1 MLTMTCRPGVKIRSI
16 LIGLILLGLLVS
28 CGSRHQLQRDLDQMV
43 AAGQYQQAALL
54 LEQNQDHYASKDAVL
69 YYADL
74 GVMQHYGGMYRESI
88 ASLLQA
94 EQRLEDLY
102 TRSISR
108 QAATFVINDTLA
120 PYRGEDF
127 ESVMLN
133 LFLALNYLQ
142 IGQIEDALVEARKV
156 DAKLNLINSGYPP
169 DKQNVYKEDAFV
181 RLLMGIIYE
190 IGGTRPDLNDALVSY
205 RIATQYYEENYR
217 QNYGTPVP
225 KLLRSNLLALAHVMG
240 TNEFN
245 VPRDHDSASTSETVG
260 DRLLPSELYFVHYN
274 GRSPEKIEGAIWA
287 PMPDGYIMKV
297 AFPQYRLRP
306 YSIARSHITMTAADS
321 GRTCFV
327 ETELGENVAAIAM
340 QSLQDRKLRIAA
352 KAIARATV
360 KYLAVKA
367 AEEAA
372 RKEHGKKQGDLVR
385 MLGNLGTLILERAD
399 LRSWKT
405 LPAEIRIGKCVV
417 PPGSYRIDLDLKS
430 SAGGLVKKMSLADVT
445 LEPGEKKLIYFRT
458 VE

>member
-1 MLTMTCRPGVKIRSI
+1 MMCRPRLKIQSI
-16 LIGLILLGLLVS
+16 LIGLILAFLLLGCS
-28 CGSRHQLQRDLDQMV
+28 APPRLQRDLDQMV
-43 AAGQYQQAALL
+43 AANHYQQASLL
-54 LEQNQDHYASKDAVL
+54 IEQNKDHYAAKNAVL

-74 GVMQHYGGMYRESI
+74 GVMLHYGGLYRESI

-102 TRSISR
+102 TRSLSK
-108 QAATFVINDTLA
+108 QAATFIINDTLT

-127 ESVMLN
+127 EGVMLN

-142 IGQIEDALVEARKV
+142 LGQIEDALVEARKV

-205 RIATQYYEENYR
+205 KIATRYYEENYR
-217 QNYGTPVP
+217 QNFGTPVP
-225 KLLRSNLLALAHVMG
+225 KILRANLLALAHKMG
-240 TNEFN
+240 VEADN
-245 VPRDHDSASTSETVG
+245 VYKGNATAANSEAVD
-260 DRLLPSELYFVHYN
+260 DRHRQGEIYFLHYN

-297 AFPQYRLRP
+297 AFPQYRRRP
-306 YSIARSHITMTAADS
+306 YSITSSIVKVTAADS
-321 GRTCFV
+321 NQTRFV

-340 QSLQDRKLRIAA
+340 QSLQDRKLRITA
-352 KAIARATV
+352 KAIARATA

-367 AEEAA
+367 AEDAA
-372 RKEHGKKQGDLVR
+372 RKEHGKDQANLVR
-385 MLGNLGTLILERAD
+385 MLGNLGALVLERAD
-399 LRSWKT
+399 LRSWET

-417 PPGSYRIDLDLKS
+417 PPGLYRVEIDLQS
-430 SAGGLVKKMSLADVT
+430 SAGGLVKQMALDDV
-445 LEPGEKKLIYFRT
+445 EVAPGEKRLVLFRT

>member
-1 MLTMTCRPGVKIRSI
+1 MFNMMCRLILKIPSI
-16 LIGLILLGLLVS
+16 LIGLILVLSLAG
-28 CGSRHQLQRDLDQMV
+28 CGTPPRLQRDLDQMV
-43 AAGQYQQAALL
+43 AANQYHQASLL
-54 LEQNQDHYASKDAVL
+54 IEQNKGHYAAKNAVL

-74 GVMQHYGGMYRESI
+74 GIMLHYGGLYREST

-102 TRSISR
+102 TRSLSK
-108 QAATFVINDTLA
+108 QAATFIINDTLT

-127 ESVMLN
+127 EGVMLN

-142 IGQIEDALVEARKV
+142 LGQTEDALVEARKV
-156 DAKLNLINSGYPP
+156 DAKLNLINSEYPP

-181 RLLMGIIYE
+181 RLLMGILYE

-205 RIATQYYEENYR
+205 KIATQYYEENYR

-225 KLLRSNLLALAHVMG
+225 KLLRTNLLALAHEMG
-240 TNEFN
+240 LDEYN
-245 VPRDHDSASTSETVG
+245 VRKGSSTAANSEPVG
-260 DRLLPSELYFVHYN
+260 DRHRQSELYFIHYN

-306 YSIARSHITMTAADS
+306 YAIKRSIIKVTAANS
-321 GRTCFV
+321 GQARFV

-340 QSLQDRKLRIAA
+340 QSLQDRKLRITA
-352 KAIARATV
+352 KAIARATA

-367 AEEAA
+367 AEDAA
-372 RKEHGKKQGDLVR
+372 RKEHGKDQANLVR
-385 MLGNLGTLILERAD
+385 MLGNLGALILERAD
-399 LRSWKT
+399 LRSWET
-405 LPAEIRIGKCVV
+405 LPAEIRIGKCVM

-430 SAGGLVKKMSLADVT
+430 SAGGLVKQMALDDVELA
-445 LEPGEKKLIYFRT
+445 PGEKRLVLFRT